1 MYGVEIIN
9 EKEIVRWQIL
19 RRIILTWTRL
29 VHKDRSKVDIS
40 QNFVSFSEDMNFFSF
55 DLFLGKSFDICNTLK
70 ENINSI
76 MFQNEFGPIEQF

>member
-9 EKEIVRWQIL
+9 EKEIVQWQIL

-29 VHKDRSKVDIS
+29 VHTDRSKVAIS
-40 QNFVSFSEDMNFFSF
+40 QNFVAFSEDMNFFSF
-55 DLFLGKSFDICNTLK
+55 DLFLGKSFEICNTLK